1 MKHKLLNY
9 ILLTVIITITV
20 WILISSSDF
29 SVIPHLK
36 DTIDLRLLG
45 IALFCMLIF
54 WLIDALILK
63 SILKIAA
70 VKVSFFRYLKIA
82 FIGQYYNLITPFSA
96 GGQPVQIYTMSSDY
110 KVPVGVAT
118 STTINKYMVFH
129 FITTV
134 YALVMA
140 ISSAGFIFQQ
150 GLISKTLICLGLVIN
165 ITGVVAGFLICYN
178 SAAVERITWGIIK
191 LLQKFKLAT
200 QVDDLLIVLH
210 IAEYKNSLMLFLANK
225 RALVQVALYTF
236 IQVTAYFAVTY
247 FVYLSLGLSGATF
260 LQILA
265 VQSILY
271 TAVNII
277 PTPGNAGASE
287 GIFYL
292 LFGLIFPKNMM
303 ISAILLWRLVVFY
316 FNLIIS
322 GLIVLIDFLYK
333 RYHARNTQSNPAR

>member
-9 ILLTVIITITV
+9 ILLTVIITITIL
-20 WILISSSDF
+20 ILISSSEV

-45 IALFCMLIF
+45 IALFCMLVF
-54 WLIDALILK
+54 WFTDALILK
-63 SILKIAA
+63 TILKIAA

-96 GGQPVQIYTMSSDY
+96 GGQPVQIYTMSRDY

-129 FITTV
+129 FVTTI

-150 GLISKTLICLGLVIN
+150 GLISKTLIYLGLVIN

-191 LLQKFKLAT
+191 FLQKFKLAT
-200 QVDDLLIVLH
+200 QVDDLLIVWH
-210 IAEYKNSLMLFLANK
+210 ITEYKNSLMLFLANK

-292 LFGLIFPKNMM
+292 LFGLIFPKNLM
-303 ISAILLWRLVVFY
+303 ISAIILWRLVVFY